1 MASLFVDT
9 NVFLRFL
16 TNDDPAKAKRAET
29 LFRDALRG
37 KIRLATSLLVIAEI
51 IWTLES
57 FYKLEKPDIA
67 AKIEKILNTPILD
80 CDEAPLLFMAL
91 DLYVHANID
100 FVDAYNAFHMKE
112 QGLTE
117 ILTYD
122 RKHFARVPWA
132 QIGDLWSHGSGVFEV
147 EQNLSSA
154 SSSLS
159 RSSVASTSWIR

>member
-1 MASLFVDT
+1 MASFFVDT

-16 TNDDPAKAKRAET
+16 TNDDPAKAKRAEA

-37 KIRLATSLLVIAEI
+37 KIRLSTSLLVIAEI

-67 AKIEKILNTPILD
+67 AKVEKILNTPNLD
-80 CDEAPLLFMAL
+80 CPEASLLFMAL
-91 DLYVHANID
+91 DLYVHAHLD

-112 QGLTE
+112 RGLAQ

-122 RKHFARVPWA
+122 RKHFARVPWV
-132 QIGDLWSHGSGVFEV
+132 QIGDL
-147 EQNLSSA
+147 
-154 SSSLS
+154 
-159 RSSVASTSWIR
+159 

>member
-1 MASLFVDT
+1 MGSVFVDT

-16 TNDDPAKAKRAET
+16 TNDDPVKAKRAEI
-29 LFRDALRG
+29 LFRDAVRG

-67 AKIEKILNTPILD
+67 AKIEKILNTPNLD
-80 CDEAPLLFMAL
+80 CPEAALLFMAL

-112 QGLTE
+112 HGLTE

-122 RKHFARVPWA
+122 RKHFARVPWV
-132 QIGDLWSHGSGVFEV
+132 QIGDL
-147 EQNLSSA
+147 
-154 SSSLS
+154 
-159 RSSVASTSWIR
+159 

>member
-1 MASLFVDT
+1 MANLFVDT

-37 KIRLATSLLVIAEI
+37 KVRLATSLLVIAEI

-57 FYKLEKPDIA
+57 FYKVAKPDIA
-67 AKIEKILNTPILD
+67 AKVEKILNTPNLECPDTPLIL
-80 CDEAPLLFMAL
+80 LAL

-100 FVDAYNAFHMKE
+100 FVDAYTAFDMRE
-112 QGLTE
+112 RGLTQ

-122 RKHFARVPWA
+122 HKHFVRVPWV
-132 QIGDLWSHGSGVFEV
+132 QIEDF
-147 EQNLSSA
+147 
-154 SSSLS
+154 
-159 RSSVASTSWIR
+159 

>member
-57 FYKLEKPDIA
+57 FYKLEKSDIA
-67 AKIEKILNTPILD
+67 AKVEKILNTPNLD
-80 CDEAPLLFMAL
+80 CPETPLIFLAL

-100 FVDAYNAFHMKE
+100 FIDAHNAFYMKE
-112 QGLTE
+112 QGITE
-117 ILTYD
+117 VLTYD
-122 RKHFARVPWA
+122 RKHFARIPWV
-132 QIGDLWSHGSGVFEV
+132 QIRDL
-147 EQNLSSA
+147 
-154 SSSLS
+154 
-159 RSSVASTSWIR
+159 

>member
-1 MASLFVDT
+1 MGSVFVDT

-16 TNDDPAKAKRAET
+16 TNDDPAKAKRAEI
-29 LFRDALRG
+29 LFRDAVRG

-67 AKIEKILNTPILD
+67 AKIEKILNTPNLD
-80 CDEAPLLFMAL
+80 CPEASLLFMVL

-100 FVDAYNAFHMKE
+100 FVDAYNAFYMKE
-112 QGLTE
+112 HGLTQ

-122 RKHFARVPWA
+122 RKHFARVAWVE
-132 QIGDLWSHGSGVFEV
+132 IGDL
-147 EQNLSSA
+147 
-154 SSSLS
+154 
-159 RSSVASTSWIR
+159 

>member
-1 MASLFVDT
+1 MANLFVDT

-57 FYKLEKPDIA
+57 FYKVAKPDIA
-67 AKIEKILNTPILD
+67 AKVEKILNTPNLECPETPLIL
-80 CDEAPLLFMAL
+80 LAL
-91 DLYVHANID
+91 DLYAHANID
-100 FVDAYNAFHMKE
+100 FVDAYTAFDMRE
-112 QGLTE
+112 RGLTQ

-122 RKHFARVPWA
+122 HKHFARVPWV
-132 QIGDLWSHGSGVFEV
+132 QIEDF
-147 EQNLSSA
+147 
-154 SSSLS
+154 
-159 RSSVASTSWIR
+159 

>member
-29 LFRDALRG
+29 LFRDATRG
-37 KIRLATSLLVIAEI
+37 KIQLATSLLVIAEI

-57 FYKLEKPDIA
+57 FYKLEKSDIA
-67 AKIEKILNTPILD
+67 AKVEKILNTPNLE
-80 CDEAPLLFMAL
+80 CPETPLLFMAL

-100 FVDAYNAFHMKE
+100 FVDAYDAFHMRE
-112 QGLTE
+112 RGLTK

-122 RKHFARVPWA
+122 RKHFDRVPWVE
-132 QIGDLWSHGSGVFEV
+132 IG
-147 EQNLSSA
+147 NL
-154 SSSLS
+154 
-159 RSSVASTSWIR
+159 